1 MKLNKYCRIADVNDG
16 LVIFDSVTENCVEVD
31 NITGEV
37 IKKLRNTYFTRIEV
51 YSLFRTVDSRVN
63 DLEIENQLVE
73 LINEGII
80 IDE

>member
-31 NITGEV
+31 KIAGEV